1 MSMTV
6 QELKSELE
14 ACLHGTSLA
23 QVVNINGVLNR
34 AARQLLL
41 DIDPQETK
49 VIAPMASPIY
59 YQIFDYQIPTDI
71 KGNKVIDL
79 IPLQQ
84 KNKRDIIY
92 STYNQNFDVHKMSSP
107 TNELTVISDSGN
119 KYIRVNYNNKSL
131 SIVLDQVTGVNNNG
145 LWVAGGTAS
154 NLISNSQTTNN
165 GLPTVS
171 FDALAGTATLT
182 NSTLE
187 PQDLTNH
194 FDQGS
199 TFFSLFLPNASLL
212 TSASIKIGSDS
223 SNYYESSPLTSQFNG
238 FAFKNGYN
246 QLGVI
251 FADMTKVGNPDL
263 SDIKYIEISAV
274 FSGNV
279 YGVSFMQIQNSLGF
293 LFDIEYYSKYLFRN
307 NITGVW
313 QEKVLD
319 DSDLINLDTESYNL
333 FLYQAAFL
341 CVQQALGQDAGYD
354 TNVFLDKYN
363 QALTRY
369 KKMYKSELQKLQQPY
384 YTLPRRGYNGILGS
398 GNNNPY

>member
-1 MSMTV
+1 MSFQISEV
-6 QELKSELE
+6 RGELE
-14 ACLHGTSLA
+14 AMLHGTSLG

-49 VIAPMASPIY
+49 RISSMPSPIY
-59 YQIFDYQIPTDI
+59 YQIFDYAIPSDI

-107 TNELTVISDSGN
+107 TNEMSVISDSGN
-119 KYIRVNYNNKSL
+119 KYLRVNYNNKSL
-131 SIVLDQVTGVNNNG
+131 SVVLDQVTGINNNG
-145 LWVAGGTAS
+145 LWVSGGTAS
-154 NLISNSQTTNN
+154 NLIVNNQTTNS

-171 FDALAGTATLT
+171 FDALTGVATLT
-182 NSTLE
+182 NSTLN

-212 TSASIKIGSDS
+212 TSASIKVGSDAA
-223 SNYYESSPLTSQFNG
+223 NYYESSPLTSQFNG

-251 FADMTKVGNPDL
+251 FSDMAKVGNPDL
-263 SDIKYIEISAV
+263 SDVKYVEISAV
-274 FSGNV
+274 FSGNS

-307 NITGVW
+307 NITGAW

-363 QALTRY
+363 QALIRY
-369 KKMYKSELQKLQQPY
+369 KRQYKSELQKVQVPY
-384 YTLPRRGYNGILGS
+384 YTLPRRGYNGILQS
-398 GNNNPY
+398 GNNNTY

>member
-1 MSMTV
+1 MSLSV
-6 QELKSELE
+6 SESKSELE
-14 ACLHGTSLA
+14 AMLHGTSLA
-23 QVVNINGVLNR
+23 QVVNINGIFNR
-34 AARQLLL
+34 AARQLML

-49 VIAPMASPIY
+49 RILPMDSPVY
-59 YQIFDYQIPTDI
+59 YQIFDYEAPADI

-84 KNKRDIIY
+84 KFKRDIIN
-92 STYNQNFDVHKMSSP
+92 STYNQNFDVNKMSSP
-107 TNELTVISDSGN
+107 TNELSIISNTGH
-119 KYIRVNYNNKSL
+119 KYMRVNYNNKSL
-131 SIVLDQVTGVNNNG
+131 TSVLDQVTGVNANG
-145 LWVAGGTAS
+145 LWVASGTAS
-154 NLISNSQTTNN
+154 NLSLNNQTTNN

-171 FDALAGTATLT
+171 FDATTGVGILT

-187 PQDLTNH
+187 GQDLTNH

-199 TFFSLFLPNASLL
+199 TFFTIYLPDHTLF
-212 TSASIKIGSDS
+212 TSVSIKVGSS
-223 SNYYESSPLTSQFNG
+223 AGNYYVSSPLTKQFNN
-238 FAFKNGYN
+238 FNVKDGYN
-246 QLGVI
+246 QFGVT
-251 FADMTKVGNPDL
+251 FANMTKVGNPDL
-263 SDIKYIEISAV
+263 TKINYIQLSVTVNANAYGIS
-274 FSGNV
+274 FC
-279 YGVSFMQIQNSLGF
+279 QIQNSLGF
-293 LFDIEYYSKYLFRN
+293 LFDIEYYSKFLFRN
-307 NITGVW
+307 SITGVW

-363 QALTRY
+363 GALARY
-369 KKMYKSELQKLQQPY
+369 KRMYKSELQKVQQPY